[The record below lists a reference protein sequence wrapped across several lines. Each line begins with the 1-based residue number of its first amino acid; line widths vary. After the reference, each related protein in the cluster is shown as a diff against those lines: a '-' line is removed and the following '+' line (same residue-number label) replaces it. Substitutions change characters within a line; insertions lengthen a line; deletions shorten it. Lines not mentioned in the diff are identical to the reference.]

1 MILRVPFYY
10 KEFHCIADACKD
22 SCCIGWEI
30 DIDEDTFDYYKSIEG
45 DFGKRLR
52 SHMVSEDV
60 NSFVL
65 EKNGWCPFLNEK
77 KLCDICIE
85 LGEEALSEV
94 CTEYPRFTTEYP
106 KTREKVLCLSC
117 GEVGRIVF
125 SDTETIGFDEQ
136 ILSEDY
142 DEYEWEE
149 GDDELAEKLEA
160 VRAHA
165 IGLLQ
170 DRTHSITERIAM
182 YLDYCCQMQKELFET
197 APKTEEPEKISLYEA
212 FLQRLSQYEELESI
226 GDAWSD
232 MEDRLKN
239 FYNEENYEKTHRAFM
254 ESQKENEYQ
263 YEHLMV
269 YYTFRY
275 FMRAFYDN
283 NLLEKAQ
290 FAVASFLMVRDM
302 DVMVWMEN
310 GQKFDLS
317 DRVETTKVYAKEVEH
332 SEENI
337 EMLGE
342 SFLFE
347 DVFSVKDLFAQIM

>member
-1 MILRVPFYY
+1 MVFRVPSYY
-10 KEFHCIADACKD
+10 KEFRCIADKCPD
-22 SCCIGWEI
+22 NCCRGWEI
-30 DIDEDTFDYYKSIEG
+30 DIDEDTLDYYKDLEGPMAEKIRASI
-45 DFGKRLR
+45 
-52 SHMVSEDV
+52 SEDG
-60 NSFVL
+60 SFVL
-65 EKNGWCPFLNEK
+65 NEEGWCPLLNEK
-77 KLCDICIE
+77 GLCEVCLT
-85 LGEEALSEV
+85 LGEDSLSEV

-347 DVFSVKDLFAQIM
+347 DVFSVKDLLAQIM